1 MMQRQ
6 MAMRET
12 SPSEPQEQ
20 AISRTHALLVA
31 GFALLAPVLL
41 LGAAYMLVLR

>member
-1 MMQRQ
+1 
-6 MAMRET
+6 MRET
-12 SPSEPQEQ
+12 PVREQPEQ
-20 AISRTHALLVA
+20 AISRAHALVVA